1 MNIRKSINNVLRRYG
16 YSVEHYDE
24 VGGLSF
30 GLYQYRDD
38 AGGFDYE
45 RYKEVQTAGNVRK
58 IENVFVKEE
67 NIKFFAD
74 YISSVLGTP
83 RFGLCHGTRR
93 GLEQTWFRKYLDCD
107 VIGTEISHTA
117 TEFPH
122 TIQWDFHQV
131 KGEWIDKFDFI
142 YSNSFDH
149 SFDPRACL
157 RAWMSCVRPGGLC
170 IIEHTSM
177 HEFRRRKDPLDPFGA
192 PLEMMPYLIC
202 DWADGQFGV
211 RRILQTP
218 TKGRYDRSHGIV
230 IQRFERP
237 DVSAQPL
244 VADTASRAT

>member
-30 GLYQYRDD
+30 GLYQYRDST
-38 AGGFDYE
+38 GGFDYE
-45 RYKEVQTAGNVRK
+45 RYKEIQTAGNVRK

-67 NIKFFAD
+67 NIKFFAE

-117 TEFPH
+117 AEFPH

-131 KGEWIDKFDFI
+131 KD
-142 YSNSFDH
+142 
-149 SFDPRACL
+149 
-157 RAWMSCVRPGGLC
+157 
-170 IIEHTSM
+170 
-177 HEFRRRKDPLDPFGA
+177 
-192 PLEMMPYLIC
+192 
-202 DWADGQFGV
+202 
-211 RRILQTP
+211 
-218 TKGRYDRSHGIV
+218 
-230 IQRFERP
+230 
-237 DVSAQPL
+237 
-244 VADTASRAT
+244 